1 MCLGKAIGVHLADG
15 DKYILH
21 YNGQQYPFVLKQTP
35 NGFVLVPSS
44 KSAPIGAVPF
54 NDKEKYNFERVCS

>member
-1 MCLGKAIGVHLADG
+1 MCLGKAMGVHLADG

-44 KSAPIGAVPF
+44 KSAPIGAVHF
-54 NDKEKYNFERVCS
+54 CNKDRYSFERVL

>member
-1 MCLGKAIGVHLADG
+1 MCLGTAIGVHLADG

-21 YNGQQYPFVLKQTP
+21 YNGQRYPFVLKQTP
-35 NGFVLVPSS
+35 NGFVLVPSC

>member
-35 NGFVLVPSS
+35 NGFVLVPSC
-44 KSAPIGAVPF
+44 KSAAIGAVPF
-54 NDKEKYNFERVCS
+54 NDKEKFNFERVCS